1 MKWCDRQVRRIV
13 RLMNLSYY
21 ELELNLIPRGDIR
34 ITCPPEVESMIGR
47 FYRSLDVGK
56 LHQDGKLCHIVLPMQ
71 LHELLVPMETNYLL
85 LGPFLLESMEQ
96 SEFELLLLNAGL
108 EASQQMLQYFQTL
121 TYLPSALFSELTA
134 LFSEMLETETETVT
148 FAADENHVAM
158 MRSILISATEEETRE
173 RACELYTACAR
184 AFSFRK
190 MDQLKFCGEKWEEF
204 IENAP
209 LSAYSFLKEMVY
221 NEYILMCSTYHETV
235 QFQAAPFIAYLRQ
248 KLDACG
254 SQRELAAFHREML
267 IAFQQRLDLDDPIQ
281 LPGAIRTVRRYI
293 RSHYK
298 ENLKLTDLA
307 KQAKLSTSYLSSL
320 FFQYCGV
327 SITDYILTCRMEQAK
342 RLLLYSSLPIVDIAG
357 LCGFADA
364 GYFAKCFKKIEVMS
378 PGEYRRSHGQK
389 QPE

>member
-1 MKWCDRQVRRIV
+1 MKWCDRQVRRVV
-13 RLMNLSYY
+13 RLMNLPFY
-21 ELELNLIPRGDIR
+21 ELELNLIPREDTV

-47 FYRSLDVGK
+47 FYRSLDVK
-56 LHQDGKLCHIVLPMQ
+56 TLHQAGKLCHVVLPMQ

-85 LGPFLLESMEQ
+85 IGPFLLESMEQ

-108 EASQQMLQYFQTL
+108 EVNLPMLQYFQTL
-121 TYLPSALFSELTA
+121 TYLPAVLFSELTA

-148 FAADENHVAM
+148 FATDEKHAAM
-158 MRSILISATEEETRE
+158 MRSILVSAAEEEARE
-173 RACELYTACAR
+173 RACELYTDCAR

-190 MDQLKFCGEKWEEF
+190 MDQLKSCGEKWEEF
-204 IENAP
+204 IEKAP
-209 LSAYSFLKEMVY
+209 SSAYSFLKEMLY

-235 QFQAAPFIAYLRQ
+235 RFQAAPFIAYLRR

-254 SQRELAAFHREML
+254 SQQELVAFHREML
-267 IAFQQRLDLDDPIQ
+267 AAFQKRLDLDDPIH

-307 KQAKLSTSYLSSL
+307 KQANLSTSYLSSL

-342 RLLLYSSLPIVDIAG
+342 RLLLYSSLSIVDIAG

-364 GYFAKCFKKIEVMS
+364 GYFSKCFKKIEVVS